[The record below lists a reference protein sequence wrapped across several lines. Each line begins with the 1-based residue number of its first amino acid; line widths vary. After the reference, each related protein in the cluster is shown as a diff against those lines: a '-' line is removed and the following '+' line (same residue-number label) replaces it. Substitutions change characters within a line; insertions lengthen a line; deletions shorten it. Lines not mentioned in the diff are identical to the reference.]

1 MPKRD
6 IVGSYGSSIF
16 IFLRNLH
23 SVFYSGCQFTLPS
36 IVDKDYS
43 FLTFWPAL
51 AVICFIDDSHP
62 IMVALSLNSLKLN
75 FPDD

>member
-1 MPKRD
+1 MLKRD
-6 IVGSYGSSIF
+6 IAGSCGSFIF

-23 SVFYSGCQFTLPS
+23 TEFSSDCEFTLPS

-62 IMVALSLNSLKLN
+62 IMVELSLNSLKLN
-75 FPDD
+75 FPHD